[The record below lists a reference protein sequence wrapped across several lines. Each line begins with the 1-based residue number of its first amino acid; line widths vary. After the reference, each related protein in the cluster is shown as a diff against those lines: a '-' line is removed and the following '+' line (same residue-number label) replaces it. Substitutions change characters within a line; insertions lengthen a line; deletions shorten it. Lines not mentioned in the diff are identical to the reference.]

1 MKFCVVLSTR
11 PEIIKLSP
19 LIKKFKI
26 QKNQFYLI
34 NTNQHT
40 LNKMSKVFFN
50 FFKISGKI
58 YNIYPNKKSQASFF
72 SESVRSIEKILKINK
87 PNFLIVQGDTNTGL
101 AGCLAASFINRNLEH
116 KDKIKIVHI
125 ESGLRSFDDTMPEEI
140 NRKLIDQM
148 SDILFP
154 PTKFDFNNL
163 QKDNCLKSKKIYIVG
178 NTITDVLR
186 EYLPLA
192 NKSKILEKLKLKKKN
207 YFLVTLHRPESVDI
221 KKNLSSLLKTLKI
234 LNKKYD
240 CPIIFPIH
248 PRTKNNMKK
257 LKLSFD
263 KKIKVIEPLE
273 YLEFLKLMKDSK
285 LILSDSGGIQ
295 EEASILGVP
304 CVTLR
309 TSTERQITLLRKVN
323 IMTGYNRNKIL
334 KAVKTFHNKNIKKI
348 KDFGAG
354 NVTNK
359 IYKKLIILRKSRTTK
374 I

>member
-26 QKNQFYLI
+26 HRNPFYLI
-34 NTNQHT
+34 NTNQHS
-40 LNKMSKVFFN
+40 LKKMSKIFFN

-58 YNIYPNKKSQASFF
+58 YNIYPNKKSQTSFF
-72 SESVRSIEKILKINK
+72 SESVELIEKILKINR

-101 AGCLAASFINRNLEH
+101 AGCMAASLINRNLPNKE
-116 KDKIKIVHI
+116 KIKIVHV
-125 ESGLRSFDDTMPEEI
+125 EAGLRSFDDTMPEEI

-148 SDILFP
+148 SDILFS
-154 PTKFDFNNL
+154 PTKFDYDNL
-163 QKDNCLKSKKIYIVG
+163 RRDNCLKSKKTFVVG
-178 NTITDVLR
+178 NTITDVLK
-186 EYLPLA
+186 EYLPFA
-192 NKSKILEKLKLKKKN
+192 NQSKILEKLQLIKKK

-221 KKNLSSLLKTLKI
+221 KKNLTSLLKTLKA
-234 LNKKYD
+234 LHKKYNY
-240 CPIIFPIH
+240 PIIFPIH

-263 KKIKVIEPLE
+263 KNIKIIEPLE

-309 TSTERQITLLRKVN
+309 TTTERQITLLRNVN
-323 IMTGYNRNKIL
+323 IIAGYDQKKIL
-334 KAVKTFHNKNIKKI
+334 KSVIKFHNKKIKKI
-348 KDFGAG
+348 KDFGNG

-359 IYKKLIILRKSRTTK
+359 IYNKLININKSK
-374 I
+374 IAKI

>member
-1 MKFCVVLSTR
+1 MKLCVVLSTR

-26 QKNQFYLI
+26 HKNDFYLI

-40 LNKMSKVFFN
+40 LNKMSKIFFN
-50 FFKISGKI
+50 FFKISGKT
-58 YNIYPNKKSQASFF
+58 YNIYPNKESQASFF
-72 SESVRSIEKILKINK
+72 SDSVHSIEKILKKNK

-101 AGCLAASFINRNLEH
+101 AGCLATSFINRNLKH

-125 ESGLRSFDDTMPEEI
+125 ESGLRSFDNTMPEEI

-163 QKDNCLKSKKIYIVG
+163 QKDNCLKLKKTYIVG
-178 NTITDVLR
+178 NTITDVLK

-192 NKSKILEKLKLKKKN
+192 NKSKILEKLKLTEKK

-221 KKNLSSLLKTLKI
+221 KKNLVSILKTLKI
-234 LNKKYD
+234 LHKKYNY
-240 CPIIFPIH
+240 PIIFPIH

-263 KKIKVIEPLE
+263 KKIKIIEPLE

-323 IMTGYNRNKIL
+323 ILTGYNQNKIL
-334 KAVKTFHNKNIKKI
+334 KAVKNFHNKNIKKI

-359 IYKKLIILRKSRTTK
+359 IYKKLIMLNKSRATK